1 MTWRPSYLHPA
12 HFSLWLLACRS
23 GTPQQLTNARLH
35 RIKIDKA
42 RHRPYALPM
51 LKKTKARLYDILV
64 DTSDNKLVDRIV
76 ALFLMGLIL
85 LNVAAVILET
95 VEELATRYHVLF
107 HSLELFSVAVFTV
120 EYLLRL
126 WVCTLDPKFQG
137 RIAGRIRYALT
148 PMALVD
154 LIAILP
160 FFLPMV
166 LPLDLRIVRLL
177 RLFRLFRLFKL
188 ARYVES
194 LRTLDDALRAK
205 KEELVISLIMLLV
218 LLLFSSSLMYLV
230 ESEAQPDKFNSI
242 PATMWW
248 SVATLTTVGYGDVF
262 PTTPLGKLL
271 GAFIAVLGIGVFAL
285 PTGILAT
292 GFAEALQRRHRASA
306 TIRCPHCGHE
316 ISPAADVIQKEQ

>member
-1 MTWRPSYLHPA
+1 
-12 HFSLWLLACRS
+12 
-23 GTPQQLTNARLH
+23 
-35 RIKIDKA
+35 
-42 RHRPYALPM
+42 M
-51 LKKTKARLYDILV
+51 LKQIKARLYGILV
-64 DTSDNKLVDRIV
+64 DTGDDELADRIV

-95 VEELATRYHVLF
+95 VAELATRYQALF
-107 HSLELFSVAVFTV
+107 RTLEIFSVAIFTV

-126 WVCTLDPKFQG
+126 WVCTLNPKFQG
-137 RIAGRIRYALT
+137 SIAGRIRYALT
-148 PMALVD
+148 SMALVD

-160 FFLPMV
+160 FYLPLV
-166 LPLDLRIVRLL
+166 LPLDLWIARLL

-194 LRTLDDALRAK
+194 LRTLDDAIRAK
-205 KEELVISLIMLLV
+205 KEELIISIIMLLV

-230 ESEAQPDKFNSI
+230 ESAAQPDKFNSI

-262 PTTPLGKLL
+262 PITPLGKLL

-292 GFAEALQRRHRASA
+292 GFAEALQRRHSASEV
-306 TIRCPHCGHE
+306 IHCPYCHRQ
-316 ISPAADVIQKEQ
+316 ISPAADR